1 MNLILSDKYKRFMR
15 TKAKVEFLEGT
26 TAAGKTTVGAVKF
39 LLTVAASPKKQH
51 ILAGLDSGTIEK
63 NVINKD
69 LGLLDIFGSLLT
81 YNANGRGSESLPH
94 LVLKTSKGEKIIYV
108 LGYDNKARWK
118 KALGGQYGCLYVDEG
133 NVADMDFFREA
144 IMRCDY
150 CMTTLN
156 PDNPELPIY
165 KEFINR
171 SRPLPEYDQDAPP
184 ELRQMLDGP
193 EHEGWIWWYFNMDHN
208 LGLTAEKKRQIVEN
222 VPVGTKLYKNK
233 ILGLRGKAT
242 GLVFNNF
249 DRHRHILTRD
259 EARKLIR
266 TPRDSLAL
274 VRPPQEPQREFFLQF
289 SAGLDTSYS
298 SKSHDTIAMSF
309 VGITNRG
316 RCVLLEEKVYNNAN
330 LNTPIAP
337 SDTVVQ
343 LVAFLDR
350 CRETWGAG
358 RDVFIDSADA
368 GTITECGKYKRQHG
382 CLYNF
387 VPAWK
392 SLKNVDRIELQL
404 GWFAHDQ
411 FQVVDTCKT
420 YITELEVYSWK
431 EDKDLEPE
439 DANDHMI
446 QSVQYSWIPY
456 KNRIGQAEQT
466 PPPRRGDEEDE

>member
-1 MNLILSDKYKRFMR
+1 MAEIILSDKYKAFMR
-15 TKAKVEFLEGT
+15 TKAPAEFLEGT

-39 LLTVAASPKKQH
+39 LLRVAESEKKQH

-69 LGLLDIFGSLLT
+69 LGLLDIFGGLLS
-81 YNANGRGSESLPH
+81 YHPNGQGAESLPH
-94 LVLKTSKGEKIIYV
+94 MVLHTSGGDKIIYV
-108 LGYDNKARWK
+108 LGYDNRARWK

-144 IMRCDY
+144 FMRCDY
-150 CMTTLN
+150 CMVTLN

-165 KEFINR
+165 NEYINR
-171 SRPLPEYDQDAPP
+171 ARPLPEYDTDAPA
-184 ELRQMLDGP
+184 ELRGMLTEP
-193 EHEGWIWWYFNMDHN
+193 AQPGWVWWYFDMSHN
-208 LGLTAEKKRQIVEN
+208 AGLPADKKQQIVDN

-242 GLVFNNF
+242 GLVFSNF
-249 DRHRHILTRD
+249 DRRRHVIAKD
-259 EARKLIR
+259 AAKK
-266 TPRDSLAL
+266 L
-274 VRPPQEPQREFFLQF
+274 VRDQRDRSQKEWFVQF
-289 SAGLDTSYS
+289 TTGLDTSYS

-309 VGITNRG
+309 LGITNQG
-316 RCVLLEEKVYNNAN
+316 KCVLLEEKVYNNAK

-343 LVAFLDR
+343 LIAFMDR
-350 CRETWGAG
+350 CRKEWGP
-358 RDVFIDSADA
+358 VKECFIDSADA
-368 GTITECGKYKRQHG
+368 GTITECAKYKRQHG
-382 CLYNF
+382 SIYNF

-404 GWFAHDQ
+404 GWFAHDH
-411 FQVVDTCKT
+411 FLVVDTCKT
-420 YITELEVYSWK
+420 YISELKVYSWK

-446 QSVQYSWIPY
+446 QSAQYGWIPY
-456 KNRIGQAEQT
+456 KHKIGTSLNANLAT
-466 PPPRRGDEEDE
+466 